1 MQLAAGTVISK
12 ALEITTKNLPT
23 LFLIALVVMV
33 PVGVL
38 NHLLSPRASDVQVT
52 WKVDQESG
60 AVTVTGGAQPS
71 MGKQLLALVV
81 SMVGQ
86 AVVTAAMA
94 YAVFQ
99 ALRGQKADVATSLQK
114 GMGFILPV
122 IGVSVCYGL
131 GVALGLILL
140 VVPGIIVA
148 CMWYVSV
155 PAAVVE
161 SLGVGAALSRS
172 AGLTS
177 GNRMAIF
184 VMNLIVFLLL
194 GLVMFALAGV
204 FFSMGV
210 VVGVALSI
218 LVGTFVAL
226 FGATLTT
233 VCYHELRV
241 GKEGATTEEMAKIF
255 G

>member
-12 ALEITTKNLPT
+12 ALDITTKNLPT
-23 LFLIALVVMV
+23 LFVIALVIML
-33 PVGVL
+33 PVGII
-38 NHLLSPRASDVQVT
+38 NHLLTPRASDVQVT
-52 WKVDQESG
+52 WQVDPDSG
-60 AVTVTGGAQPS
+60 QVTVSPGQPVV
-71 MGKQLLALVV
+71 GKQLLSLVV
-81 SMVGQ
+81 TMVGQ
-86 AVVTAAMA
+86 SMVTAALA
-94 YAVFQ
+94 FAVFQ
-99 ALRGQKADVATSLQK
+99 ALRGQKADIAASLKK

-122 IGVSVCYGL
+122 IGVSICYGL
-131 GVALGLILL
+131 GVALGMILL
-140 VVPGIIVA
+140 IVPGIIVA

-184 VMNLIVFLLL
+184 VMNLVVFLLL

-210 VVGVALSI
+210 VIGVALSI
-218 LVGTFVAL
+218 LVGVFVAL
-226 FGATLTT
+226 FGATLST

-241 GKEGATTEEMAKIF
+241 GKEGATTEDMAKIF

>member
-1 MQLAAGTVISK
+1 MQQLAAGVVIRK
-12 ALEITTKNLPT
+12 ALDITTKNLAT
-23 LFLIALVVMV
+23 LFVIALVVMV
-33 PVGVL
+33 PVGIL
-38 NHLLSPRASDVQVT
+38 NHLLAPRVTDVQVT
-52 WKVDQESG
+52 WTADPSTG
-60 AVTVTGGAQPS
+60 AITVTGAQTS
-71 MGKQLLALVV
+71 MGRQFLALLV

-86 AVVTAAMA
+86 AVVTATMA

-99 ALRGQKADVATSLQK
+99 ALRGQKPDVGTSLSK
-114 GMGFILPV
+114 GMGFIVPV

-131 GVALGLILL
+131 GVALGLMLL

-161 SLGVGAALSRS
+161 SLGVGTALSRS
-172 AGLTS
+172 AGLTQGS
-177 GNRMAIF
+177 RMAIF

-204 FFSMGV
+204 FFSMGT

-218 LVGTFVAL
+218 LVGVFIAL

-233 VCYHELRV
+233 VCYHELRTM
-241 GKEGATTEEMAKIF
+241 KEGATTEDMAKIF

>member
-1 MQLAAGTVISK
+1 MQLVAGTVIRK
-12 ALEITTKNLPT
+12 ALDITTKNLPT

-33 PVGVL
+33 PVGILGHVL
-38 NHLLSPRASDVQVT
+38 TTGGSTEVT
-52 WKVDQESG
+52 WSTDGSG
-60 AVTVTGGAQPS
+60 AVTISGGGPS
-71 MGKQLLALVV
+71 MGRQLLALIVR
-81 SMVGQ
+81 MVGQ
-86 AVVTAAMA
+86 AIVTAGLA

-131 GVALGLILL
+131 GVALGLMLL

-172 AGLTS
+172 AGLTN

-218 LVGTFVAL
+218 VVGTFVAL